1 MDTLRRP
8 MKLASLAFTAL
19 AIVLAINAP
28 SQVQARGG
36 SGGGGGHSGGGGM
49 HEGFGGHDGF
59 GGHEGFGGHHGFDG
73 RRDFGRGEHRR
84 FGSGPDFFYDGDYPD
99 VYEGDDPDATGDAG
113 PAYWCPSYGAYYPS
127 VTSCPESWEPVPA
140 S

>member
-1 MDTLRRP
+1 MDRLRRP
-8 MKLASLAFTAL
+8 KKLASLAFTAL

-49 HEGFGGHDGF
+49 HEGFGGHEGFGMHDGF
-59 GGHEGFGGHHGFDG
+59 GGRDGFDGHHDFDG
-73 RRDFGRGEHRR
+73 RRHFDRGEHRR
-84 FGSGPDFFYDGDYPD
+84 FGFGSDFSSDGDY
-99 VYEGDDPDATGDAG
+99 PDATGDAD
-113 PAYWCPSYGAYYPS
+113 PAYWCPSYGEYYPT